1 MRYMPSFLFCLVG
14 AACAAPAAVPVE
26 KAFKDWYVA
35 CDNTLRCTAVAVHE
49 MQGGANLLLRISRQ
63 APFDAAPVID
73 ALAWTQAGPRPLSL
87 DGKPLATA
95 LAPVNDGEAAGW
107 HGEGETANAF
117 LAALR
122 NGRVLSQPGPDGTA
136 SASLAGLTASLLFMD
151 EQQHRLGTR
160 SALIRP
166 GEGASLTAPAPP
178 LLALQP
184 FAPVPALADEEAKRL
199 VDAVQQAAADD
210 LKGDAEA
217 GEPAAELQ
225 AWALNASTALVIARY
240 SCAAYNCDHLVYLVP
255 RAAPQQ
261 LQALDLPPFP
271 AAEPITN
278 TDEQNAWSWGA
289 VSYDPA
295 TGELEAFSK
304 ARGLGDCGSIERW
317 RFDGQRFQPLFS
329 ASMGECVGYPSTL
342 WPVSY
347 RADPAL

>member
-1 MRYMPSFLFCLVG
+1 MRYLPLLPLCFVG
-14 AACAAPAAVPVE
+14 AACAAPAPIPVE
-26 KAFKDWYVA
+26 KTFKDWYVA

-49 MQGGANLLLRISRQ
+49 MEGGANLLLRISRQ
-63 APFDAAPVID
+63 APFDAAPVVD
-73 ALAWTQAGPRPLSL
+73 AMAWTSAGPRPLLL

-95 LAPVNDGEAAGW
+95 LAPVNDGQAAGW

-117 LAALR
+117 LSALR
-122 NGRVLSQPGPDGTA
+122 NGRVLSQPGPDGAA
-136 SASLAGLTASLLFMD
+136 SASLEGLTATLLFMD

-166 GEGASLTAPAPP
+166 GDGASLTAPAPP

-184 FAPVPALADEEAKRL
+184 FAAVPALPADEAQRVL
-199 VDAVQQAAADD
+199 DAVRQAAASD
-210 LKGDAEA
+210 LQGDADA
-217 GEPAAELQ
+217 DEPAAELQ
-225 AWALNASTALVIARY
+225 AWALNADTALVIARY
-240 SCAAYNCDHLVYLVP
+240 GCAAYNCDHLVYLVP
-255 RAAPQQ
+255 RAAPAQ

-278 TDEQNAWSWGA
+278 TDEQNAWTWGA

-295 TGELEAFSK
+295 TGVLEAFSK
-304 ARGLGDCGSIERW
+304 ARGLGDCGSIGRW
-317 RFDGQRFQPLFS
+317 RFDGERFQPLFS
-329 ASMGECVGYPSTL
+329 ASMGECVGYPSMF